1 MNTNDF
7 SKKFL
12 NEHSEFK
19 QSAGNVYSSN
29 VDWENCWEN
38 DRCNSVLN
46 DLKKSNYDL
55 HRNEIAINQLLGQ
68 SLNTTQN

>member
-1 MNTNDF
+1 MNIQN
-7 SKKFL
+7 S
-12 NEHSEFK
+12 NN
-19 QSAGNVYSSN
+19 QRGNVYSSN

-68 SLNTTQN
+68 SLNKLKIH